1 MKKFSYKR
9 KKNKTISDINIT
21 PFVDVLLVLLI
32 IFMISA
38 PMMTS
43 SIDISLP
50 DGSNKDSTKDIKP
63 TTISIDNEGKIYI
76 NNENIKLAYLKQKLI
91 SYSQNDFNTPIFLK
105 ADITL
110 DYGRVM
116 TVVKRIND
124 AGFRNVS
131 LATKIEK

>member
-9 KKNKTISDINIT
+9 KRSKTISDINIT

-50 DGSNKDSTKDIKP
+50 DGSNKASKKDIKP

-91 SYSQNDFNTPIFLK
+91 SYSQHDFSAPIFLK

-116 TVVKRIND
+116 KIVKRIND
-124 AGFRNVS
+124 AGFKNVS